1 MNRLKQTYLEKLLP
15 MLKKEL
21 QATNDLAAPR
31 LKKIVVSVGI
41 GSKEDNKAKALES
54 MAEQLK
60 TITGQKPKQTLAKQS
75 IAGFNIREGEPV
87 GLMVTLRGERMWEF
101 FDKLVNIVLPRFKDF
116 QGISRKAFDS
126 NGNYNLGIVE
136 QIVFPEIEY
145 DTIDR
150 VRGLQVTIV
159 TSTQKTSEALTLLEM
174 LGMPF
179 EKVVK
184 VEKIAKDAKEK

>member
-1 MNRLKQTYLEKLLP
+1 MNRLKQTYLEKSLP
-15 MLKKEL
+15 VLKKEL
-21 QATNDLAAPR
+21 HATNDLAVPR

-41 GSKEDNKAKALES
+41 GSKEDNKAKAIES
-54 MAEQLK
+54 MTEQLK

-101 FDKLVNIVLPRFKDF
+101 FDKLVSIVLPRFKDF
-116 QGISRKAFDS
+116 QGVSRKSFDS

-159 TSTQKTSEALTLLEM
+159 TSTQKPSEALKLLEL
-174 LGMPF
+174 LGVPF
-179 EKVVK
+179 EKV
-184 VEKIAKDAKEK
+184 AKDTKEK

>member
-1 MNRLKQTYLEKLLP
+1 MNRLKQKYLEQLLP
-15 MLKKEL
+15 VLKKEL
-21 QATNDLAAPR
+21 HATNNLAVAR
-31 LKKIVVSVGI
+31 LKKIVVSAGV
-41 GSKEDNKAKALES
+41 GSKEENKTKGIEN

-60 TITGQKPKQTLAKQS
+60 VITGQKPKQTSAKQS
-75 IAGFNIREGEPV
+75 IAGFNIRQGEPV

-101 FDKLVNIVLPRFKDF
+101 FDKLVSIVLPRFKDF

-159 TSTQKTSEALTLLEM
+159 TSTKDPHEAARLLEL
-174 LGMPF
+174 LGAPF
-179 EKVVK
+179 EK
-184 VEKIAKDAKEK
+184 

>member
-15 MLKKEL
+15 ALKKEL
-21 QATNDLAAPR
+21 HAMNDLAAPR
-31 LKKIVVSVGI
+31 LTKIVVSVGI
-41 GSKEDNKAKALES
+41 SSKEDNKTKALES

-75 IAGFNIREGEPV
+75 IAGFNIRQGEPV

-101 FDKLVNIVLPRFKDF
+101 FDKFVSIVLPRFKDF
-116 QGISRKAFDS
+116 QGVSRKAFDS

-150 VRGLQVTIV
+150 VRGLQITIV
-159 TSTQKTSEALTLLEM
+159 TSTQNSHEATRLLEL

-179 EKVVK
+179 EKPILETK
-184 VEKIAKDAKEK
+184 H

>member
-1 MNRLKQTYLEKLLP
+1 MNRLKQKYLEQLLP
-15 MLKKEL
+15 ILKKEL
-21 QATNDLAAPR
+21 RTTNDLGVPR
-31 LKKIVVSVGI
+31 LKKIVVSAGV
-41 GSKEDNKAKALES
+41 GSKEDNKAKAIES

-60 TITGQKPKQTLAKQS
+60 VITGQKPKQTLAKQS

-101 FDKLVNIVLPRFKDF
+101 FDKLVSIVLPRFKDF
-116 QGISRKAFDS
+116 QGISRKSFDS

-159 TSTQKTSEALTLLEM
+159 TSTKDSHEATRLLEL

-179 EKVVK
+179 EKN
-184 VEKIAKDAKEK
+184 ETTNRN